1 MADTLNLGQNK
12 DPFGYDVSVGE
23 DPRRPLPYRKKLI
36 ELAEP
41 YRIQWIESGA
51 NNQIA
56 AQNALVDVGEQYAE
70 EMQKDEE
77 MARTYAQLMQE
88 MEVSPRREAKVSGY
102 RNPRQQEWFGRIRGV
117 EPRPDIP
124 YPTRD
129 KQRYDK
135 Y

>member
-70 EMQKDEE
+70 EMQKDL
-77 MARTYAQLMQE
+77 YKHQ
-88 MEVSPRREAKVSGY
+88 
-102 RNPRQQEWFGRIRGV
+102 
-117 EPRPDIP
+117 
-124 YPTRD
+124 
-129 KQRYDK
+129 
-135 Y
+135 

>member
-129 KQRYDK
+129 NQRYDK